1 MKILALSGSNANNSF
16 NEALLKFIAK
26 QFADKYD
33 FKLATVKGLPMFK
46 EGEDAP
52 ESVQTLSKEIE
63 DADLVLIGSPEQQ
76 HSVTSALSSAL
87 EWLSCTSHPFKGK
100 PVAIVSTSPMPQ
112 GGSRSQSRL
121 KSLMTAPGF
130 SAKIFNGDEFMM
142 GTAPKQFDENGDL
155 TDKSSVEFLGHFF
168 DEVDDWYAQVTK
180 QEDQE

>member
-16 NEALLKFIAK
+16 NEALLKFISK
-26 QFADKYD
+26 HFADKYD
-33 FKLATVKGLPMFK
+33 FKFATVKGLPMFK

-52 ESVQTLSKEIE
+52 EAIQTLSKQIE

-87 EWLSCTSHPFKGK
+87 EWLSCVTHPFKGK

-121 KSLMTAPGF
+121 KSLLTAPGF
-130 SAKIFNGDEFMM
+130 GAKVFNGDEFMM
-142 GTAPKQFDENGDL
+142 GVAPTQFDDNGDL
-155 TDKSSVEFLGHFF
+155 KDESTVKFLGQFF
-168 DEVDDWYAQVTK
+168 DEVDSWYAQVTK
-180 QEDQE
+180 